1 MKYNKGFT
9 LVELLAAIAIMAVL
23 MVSAGIGI
31 MTTLNNSKVNTF
43 KNEVLTFMDS
53 AENMYSAVSMDVYKY
68 SQFIKASED
77 NTAVA
82 LCTTL
87 PGLYANGYLE
97 KDINTYAGVV
107 VVEVPFN
114 GGQPTVTAWVHN
126 STYGINGIER
136 KMINRIRF
144 NKSNNTA
151 KMKRA
156 VGGSEATTSAISG
169 GPLGVVTNLSGLK
182 QVIKQAYGKNDA
194 NIVGKPNGLTNGK
207 KDANPRLSDIT
218 LYTERGGSG
227 RRFKLVPCINTKMS

>member
-1 MKYNKGFT
+1 MIKTATTVKT
-9 LVELLAAIAIMAVL
+9 ITERIPPRIIT
-23 MVSAGIGI
+23 IG
-31 MTTLNNSKVNTF
+31 TQLHT
-43 KNEVLTFMDS
+43 
-53 AENMYSAVSMDVYKY
+53 
-68 SQFIKASED
+68 
-77 NTAVA
+77 
-82 LCTTL
+82 
-87 PGLYANGYLE
+87 PLE
-97 KDINTYAGVV
+97 KPSI
-107 VVEVPFN
+107 
-114 GGQPTVTAWVHN
+114 
-126 STYGINGIER
+126 TYGINGIER